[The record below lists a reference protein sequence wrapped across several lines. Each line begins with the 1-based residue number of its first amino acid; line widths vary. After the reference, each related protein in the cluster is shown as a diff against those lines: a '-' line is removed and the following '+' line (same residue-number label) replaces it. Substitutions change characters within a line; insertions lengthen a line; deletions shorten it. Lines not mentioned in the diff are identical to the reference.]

1 MLRGYLIRVRV
12 RTKRTL
18 RSVNQTNIAVIG
30 TKTVLMIVKKKN
42 TYEIRS
48 KKGKLL
54 GKFLTKKAAAKRLR
68 QIEFFKN
75 QKS

>member
-1 MLRGYLIRVRV
+1 MHFKIIPRQSNHTSCKGT
-12 RTKRTL
+12 RT
-18 RSVNQTNIAVIG
+18 V
-30 TKTVLMIVKKKN
+30 MIVKRKN

-54 GKFLTKKAAAKRLR
+54 GKLLTKKAAMKRLR

-75 QKS
+75 KK

>member
-1 MLRGYLIRVRV
+1 
-12 RTKRTL
+12 
-18 RSVNQTNIAVIG
+18 VIG

-42 TYEIRS
+42 TYEVRS

>member
-1 MLRGYLIRVRV
+1 
-12 RTKRTL
+12 
-18 RSVNQTNIAVIG
+18 
-30 TKTVLMIVKKKN
+30 
-42 TYEIRS
+42 
-48 KKGKLL
+48 L

>member
-1 MLRGYLIRVRV
+1 MHFKIIPRQSNH
-12 RTKRTL
+12 TSCK
-18 RSVNQTNIAVIG
+18 G
-30 TKTVLMIVKKKN
+30 TKTVMIVKKKN

-54 GKFLTKKAAAKRLR
+54 GKFLTKKAALKRLR

-75 QKS
+75 KK